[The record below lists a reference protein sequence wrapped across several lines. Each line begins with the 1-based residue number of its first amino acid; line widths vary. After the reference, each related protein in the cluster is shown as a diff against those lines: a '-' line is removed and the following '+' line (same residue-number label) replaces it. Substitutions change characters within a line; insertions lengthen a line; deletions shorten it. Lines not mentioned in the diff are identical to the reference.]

1 MISQIL
7 ESISGFALY
16 VIDSMGYLGV
26 FLLMALESFNI
37 PIPSEVIM
45 PFAGF
50 LAAEGSMSFWWVVML
65 GAVGNLVGS
74 IFNYYLGYFGGRSFL
89 IKFGK
94 YFFVHEKDL
103 MMADKWFAKFGLR
116 AVFFSRMLPVVRTF
130 ISLPAG
136 ITKVPFI
143 RFAVYTF
150 LGVIP
155 WSIALAYVGFYLGE
169 HWDVLH
175 VWFQKLDWL
184 IVGVIILIIVWWIF
198 KHQKFIH
205 NTEKNLPR

>member
-1 MISQIL
+1 MISQIVG
-7 ESISGFALY
+7 SISSFALY
-16 VIDSMGYLGV
+16 VIDSMGYFGV

-50 LAAEGSMSFWWVVML
+50 LAAKGSMSFWWVVAL
-65 GAVGNLVGS
+65 GVVGNLVGS

-103 MMADKWFAKFGLR
+103 VLADKWFARFGLR
-116 AVFFSRMLPVVRTF
+116 AVFFSRMLPVIRTF

-143 RFAVYTF
+143 KFATYTF

-155 WSIALAYVGFYLGE
+155 WSIALTYVGFYLGE
-169 HWDVLH
+169 RWDVLH

-184 IVGVIILIIVWWIF
+184 IVVAIILAILWWIF
-198 KHQKFIH
+198 KHRKFIH
-205 NTEKNLPR
+205 NVEKNEK